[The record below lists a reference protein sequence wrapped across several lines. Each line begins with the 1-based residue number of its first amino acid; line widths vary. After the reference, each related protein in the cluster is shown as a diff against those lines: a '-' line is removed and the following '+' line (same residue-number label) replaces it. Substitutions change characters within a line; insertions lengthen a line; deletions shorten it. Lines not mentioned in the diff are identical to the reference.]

1 MRKASAERLTIQLP
15 QSFPN
20 KFSNF
25 LHYVLRQS
33 EILTKLK
40 QQNHGGTTTSNPSIT
55 NWILQSTILIFAHIL
70 TM

>member
-1 MRKASAERLTIQLP
+1 MRKASAESLTIQLP

-25 LHYVLRQS
+25 LNYVLRQS

-40 QQNHGGTTTSNPSIT
+40 QQNHGGTSTSNPSII
-55 NWILQSTILIFAHIL
+55 NWIVGSSIFIFAHIL
-70 TM
+70 TL